1 MNNHF
6 NHPYILRFLC
16 RFFSFGFL
24 LLIPVIGFGSE
35 SSVLFKAYVDDSV
48 SVQSGEN
55 IPFISSTADYNIG
68 NGWKNDS
75 NKFIAPI
82 TGYYHFDVGVGLNTN
97 SVNADCRFMVNL
109 HNYRAHYRT
118 YPLFELR
125 IDSTDVADR
134 PNEHINRPSSLLLSG
149 NGGLDLYMR
158 NGDEVYI
165 RFSGGHGSCDDLVT
179 FNGKKTNDLT
189 YGTYITGHLIIKQ
202 DDVGMSES
210 ESRLVSENNSSE
222 TNSSSYD
229 VQIVSEGKDKIATIK
244 LVRKITQVS
253 LKEAKKIFLSLPSI
267 VLSKKTLDEANDT
280 ALKFQEIGVLTK
292 ILVNK

>member
-6 NHPYILRFLC
+6 IHPNILRFLS

-24 LLIPVIGFGSE
+24 LLIPTIGFSSE
-35 SSVLFKAYVDDSV
+35 SSVLFKAYVQDAV
-48 SVQSGEN
+48 AVQSAEN
-55 IPFISSTADYNIG
+55 IPFISSTEDYNIG

-82 TGYYHFDVGVGLNTN
+82 TGYYHFDVAVGLKTN

-125 IDSTDVADR
+125 IDSTDVANS
-134 PNEHINRPSSLLLSG
+134 PNEHINRPSSQLLSG

-165 RFSGGHGSCDDLVT
+165 RFTGGHSSCYDLVT
-179 FNGKKTNDLT
+179 FNGKKPNDLT
-189 YGTYITGHLIIKQ
+189 YGTYITGHLIIEQ
-202 DDVGMSES
+202 ENAGMTDS
-210 ESRLVSENNSSE
+210 ESRLVSENNIKE

-229 VQIVSEGKDKIATIK
+229 VQIVSEGKNKIATIK

-253 LKEAKKIFLSLPSI
+253 LKEAKQIFLSLPSI
-267 VLSKKTLDEANDT
+267 VVSKTTLDAANNI
-280 ALKFQEIGVLTK
+280 AIKFQEIGVLTK
-292 ILVNK
+292 ILVNN